1 MEKNESLLFTGSFRG
16 FLNYILNNK
25 QRNWT
30 MEYLTA
36 SLKKQIIEGGIILSP
51 RRSGK
56 TRAVLE
62 LLSESDEYI
71 YIVLNSAIALTLQK
85 ELNEL
90 AMTKKERCIFGPK
103 NKLPKGKKIIVD
115 ELFHNSYYN
124 RKRITSIH
132 CLLGTTPKRLVA
144 YNNMGGVLR
153 AKAEEVWK
161 GKKK

>member
-1 MEKNESLLFTGSFRG
+1 MNC
-16 FLNYILNNK
+16 
-25 QRNWT
+25 
-30 MEYLTA
+30 LTA

-71 YIVLNSAIALTLQK
+71 YIALNSVIAVTLQK

-90 AMTKKERCIFGPK
+90 AKTKKEKCIFGPK

-115 ELFHNSYYN
+115 ELFINSYYK
-124 RKRITSIH
+124 RKRIASIH

-144 YNNMGGVLR
+144 YNNSGRTIKLN
-153 AKAEEVWK
+153 AEEVWNPT
-161 GKKK
+161 KK